1 MTHASLFSG
10 IGGFDLA
17 AEWAGWTNVFNCE
30 IDPFCRKVLA
40 YHFPNAIQYEDV
52 KATDFTVHRGG
63 VDVLTGGFPCQPF
76 SLAGKRRGTSD
87 NRYLWPEML
96 RAIREIRPRWVV
108 GENVLGIVNWSD
120 GMVFE
125 QVCADLEGEGYEVQ
139 PFLIPACA
147 VDAPHR
153 RDRVWFVAHRAE
165 FAKDANGNGLQRKP
179 RTSQT
184 NPDERKQRLLGAGD
198 SKWVRGEERAF
209 VADADYKRQ
218 RKLLYPSI
226 AIEEGQFGG
235 SVLTGIVA
243 NTMRQ
248 RGGKGAKKIQPEQP
262 EREGSYSNGSQQN
275 VARGIPC
282 WRSFPTQSPVC
293 GRNDGVSARL
303 DGVTFPRWRRE
314 SIKAYGNAVVPQVV
328 LQIFETI
335 NTMRTIK
342 FRGKR
347 LDNSEWVYGD
357 LHIYTL
363 RPHIHSDFV
372 GGKAFI
378 NPDTVGQFTGLL
390 DKNGKEIYEGDVVDF
405 DNYLQGRSIVKF
417 ADGNFRVSAINYE
430 TIFTFSVSRHTCVIG
445 NIHDN
450 PELMKQND

>member
-30 IDPFCRKVLA
+30 IDPFCCKVLA

-76 SLAGKRRGTSD
+76 SLAGKRRGTND
-87 NRYLWPEML
+87 DRYLWPEML

-153 RDRVWFVAHRAE
+153 RDRVWFVAHRTDVA
-165 FAKDANGNGLQRKP
+165 DSGNAGIEVLQRE
-179 RTSQT
+179 RTISVSANRNVTYADQ
-184 NPDERKQRLLGAGD
+184 LGD
-198 SKWVRGEERAF
+198 SPSKESGTTNGVGTQNASSPRSGRSRSERTNRR
-209 VADADYKRQ
+209 ADVCGVDSDAENAGQQTCSARQ
-218 RKLLYPSI
+218 RE
-226 AIEEGQFGG
+226 IEP
-235 SVLTGIVA
+235 
-243 NTMRQ
+243 R
-248 RGGKGAKKIQPEQP
+248 RGD
-262 EREGSYSNGSQQN
+262 
-275 VARGIPC
+275 RGTI
-282 WRSFPTQSPVC
+282 RGRFFDGFPTQSPVC
-293 GRNDGVSARL
+293 GRDDGFPARL
-303 DGVTFPRWRRE
+303 DACPVLEWLRPNGRFRFSGYWRRE

-335 NTMRTIK
+335 NEYENALQTEI
-342 FRGKR
+342 
-347 LDNSEWVYGD
+347 
-357 LHIYTL
+357 
-363 RPHIHSDFV
+363 
-372 GGKAFI
+372 
-378 NPDTVGQFTGLL
+378 PDA
-390 DKNGKEIYEGDVVDF
+390 
-405 DNYLQGRSIVKF
+405 R
-417 ADGNFRVSAINYE
+417 
-430 TIFTFSVSRHTCVIG
+430 
-445 NIHDN
+445 
-450 PELMKQND
+450 